1 MKMQSVASFTRQGIK
16 ITRLPSDETTPAS
29 HRRGLG
35 KRDRAAEEVTVS
47 VAATALSSLKHVRTP
62 RIAHPL
68 DRPGNG
74 TNQRTP
80 GLTALSRIHIPAF
93 TKRLLE
99 SMIFGP
105 LLVRIAESEP
115 EDETSQTI
123 MHDSPHELVTC
134 LLIHCNPAM
143 KIQLSASPSQS
154 TRRHLRT
161 FLSQKARSISHK
173 RCAALSRWVILF
185 LATLSLG
192 HAATLPDLITYNF
205 AVAETKNIPGT
216 SETPGPPCNGTIFAT
231 DQIQNL
237 ALVAL
242 FYQVACFTDGRY
254 NHNNYTVE
262 RGTVSA
268 TGGGGNFPA
277 YRIHEPQNK
286 ATQFLASE
294 HAIYYRFPT
303 IENYTVYSFAGGS
316 LSKVADVPAS
326 AIVNTTTFIPVT
338 AANPISVS
346 NVIGSIT
353 YVFVPSATPVSSF
366 TPLGPGVEGAR
377 VATTPFGDVLKYRY
391 TVAGTPF
398 DTATDFAAGPDSFAN
413 TYSNTRHFF
422 LVRNGSAIG
431 VVWQNQA
438 DSSLKLTWFGAD
450 RKTPTTV
457 ALANPQT
464 QGLACAT
471 GDDAGNVYYLTVQ
484 RGTGAPNTPRN
495 AALTK
500 AGPNGAVIT
509 TTALDTSG
517 TGLNMVEF
525 FNLPNVA
532 SLKYLNGKLAV
543 MMGRTMLQSGD
554 GLNHQGGI
562 AVVFNATTLAV
573 ERNWGQTS
581 GHSWESV
588 LTSNA
593 AGEFVGID
601 LGDNFPRGVN
611 LHKFTGT
618 NKNSRVIS
626 GFKTLHGT
634 TPQSPSGATYP
645 VYTEISGGGTTYYQW
660 SNDNRTYTE
669 LGGLAQTTLGYA
681 ASFVGERSPGG
692 RLLDN
697 SRVGATLNDPRNI
710 GFLTV
715 REDFQNASGGGT
727 VVSDDL
733 VVTAGLVETGGYYS
747 FTGGWT
753 PQRNAGVVWLT
764 NYANTAQN
772 ASRLKMLTRA
782 DGSLLLLWEIWTGT
796 SYVATKGMV
805 VAQNGTVVHV
815 ATDLSSHVRLGRR
828 DDPLRVNDAI
838 YLAAGNKADPAVE
851 LIVIEPTTQSCPI
864 PIVKIVRNGNSV
876 DISWFSTTGCTY
888 QLQTTPALA
897 PVAWTNVGAVIAGNG
912 TIKTVSVPMTPPK
925 QFFHLV
931 IQ

>member
-1 MKMQSVASFTRQGIK
+1 
-16 ITRLPSDETTPAS
+16 
-29 HRRGLG
+29 
-35 KRDRAAEEVTVS
+35 
-47 VAATALSSLKHVRTP
+47 
-62 RIAHPL
+62 
-68 DRPGNG
+68 
-74 TNQRTP
+74 
-80 GLTALSRIHIPAF
+80 
-93 TKRLLE
+93 
-99 SMIFGP
+99 
-105 LLVRIAESEP
+105 
-115 EDETSQTI
+115 
-123 MHDSPHELVTC
+123 MHYGPHELVTDHP
-134 LLIHCNPAM
+134 IPRNSAM
-143 KIQLSASPSQS
+143 KIPLSALPSET
-154 TRRHLRT
+154 TRRHFRT
-161 FLSQKARSISHK
+161 VFSPRAGSISHK
-173 RCAALSRWVILF
+173 RCAAFSRWVILF

-192 HAATLPDLITYNF
+192 HAALLPDLITYNF
-205 AVAETKNIPGT
+205 NVAETKNLPGT

-237 ALVAL
+237 ALVSQ
-242 FYQVACFTDGRY
+242 FYQNGCYTDGRY
-254 NHNNYTVE
+254 NHNNYTVD
-262 RGTVSA
+262 RGTVAA
-268 TGGGGNFPA
+268 TGGGASFPA

-303 IENYTVYSFAGGS
+303 VENYKVYSFAGGS
-316 LSKVADVPAS
+316 LTKVADVPAA

-338 AANPISVS
+338 AANPIRVS

-391 TVAGTPF
+391 TVTGTPF
-398 DTATDFAAGPDSFAN
+398 DTAADFAAGPDSFAN
-413 TYSNTRHFF
+413 TYSNPRHFF
-422 LVRNGSAIG
+422 LVRNGTAIG
-431 VVWQNQA
+431 VVWQNLA

-450 RKTPTTV
+450 RKSLTTV
-457 ALANPQT
+457 ALANPLA
-464 QGLACAT
+464 QGLTCAT
-471 GDDAGNVYYLTVQ
+471 GDDTGNVYYLTVQ
-484 RGTGAPNTPRN
+484 PGSGAPNTPRN
-495 AALTK
+495 ATLTK
-500 AGPNGAVIT
+500 AGPTGAVIT
-509 TTALDTSG
+509 TIALDTSAG
-517 TGLNMVEF
+517 GLNMVEF
-525 FNLPNVA
+525 FNVA
-532 SLKYLNGKLAV
+532 SLKFLNGKLAL
-543 MMGRTMLQSGD
+543 MIGRTMLQSGD

-601 LGDNFPRGVN
+601 LGDNFPRGIN

-697 SRVGATLNDPRNI
+697 SRVGGTLNDARNI

-715 REDFQNASGGGT
+715 REDFQNASGSGS

-733 VVTAGLVETGGYYS
+733 VVTAGLVETGGFYS

-764 NYANTAQN
+764 NYASTAQN
-772 ASRLKMLTRA
+772 ASRLKMLSRA

-805 VAQNGTVVHV
+805 VAANGTVVNV
-815 ATDLSSHVRLGRR
+815 ETTLSSHVRLGRQ
-828 DDPLRVNDAI
+828 DDPLRVNNSI

-851 LIVIEPTTQSCPI
+851 LIVIEPTTQNIPI
-864 PIVKIVRNGNSV
+864 PIVNIVRNGNNV
-876 DISWFSTTGCTY
+876 EISWFSTTGYTY
-888 QLQTTPALA
+888 QLQTTPELA
-897 PVAWTNVGAVIAGNG
+897 PAAWTNVGAAIAGNG
-912 TIKTVSVPMTPPK
+912 TIKTVSVPKTLPK
-925 QFFHLV
+925 QFFHLI